1 MSRPKTGKTLDE
13 KAFRELLKD
22 YRIKNGYSMNKLAK
36 ILEMDQSS
44 LSKYE
49 AGKIEFS
56 AKRMLSIAEKL
67 DFKNKIINPLNFS
80 DLKSQAVKI
89 LRIPILDSYP
99 GNEKELEENEKKAS
113 KYLFF
118 DLSFFPSGSFYAV
131 ENTENLI
138 DAEKGEYIVINLKDK
153 DVKEFGSAL
162 IKKNGKFFIRKLID
176 NKLFGGSKE
185 YPDFP
190 KKEAEIIGK
199 AIMTVKLRKL

>member
-1 MSRPKTGKTLDE
+1 MSRPTTGKTLDE

-36 ILEMDQSS
+36 VLEMDQSS

-49 AGKIEFS
+49 AGKMELS
-56 AKRMLSIAEKL
+56 AKRMLDIAEKL

-89 LRIPILDSYP
+89 LRVPILNSYP
-99 GNEKELEENEKKAS
+99 ENEKELEEREKKAS

-118 DLSFFPSGSFYAV
+118 DLAFFPSGSFYAV
-131 ENTENLI
+131 ENTENLT

-153 DVKEFGSAL
+153 EIKEFDSAL
-162 IKKNGKFFIRKLID
+162 VKKNGKFFVRKLMND
-176 NKLFGGSKE
+176 KSFGGSKE

-199 AIMTVKLRKL
+199 VIMAVKLRKL

>member
-80 DLKSQAVKI
+80 DIKKQAAKI

-99 GNEKELEENEKKAS
+99 ENEKELEECEQKAN
-113 KYLFF
+113 KFLFF
-118 DLSFFPSGSFYAV
+118 DISFFPSGSFYAA
-131 ENTENLI
+131 ENQENLL
-138 DAEKGEYIVINLKDK
+138 DAQKGEYIIINLKDK
-153 DVKEFGSAL
+153 DIKEFDNAL
-162 IKKNGKFFIRKLID
+162 IKKSGRFFIRKLIGD
-176 NKLFGGSKE
+176 KFSGSKE
-185 YPDFP
+185 YPDFS
-190 KKEAEIIGK
+190 KEDAEIIGK
-199 AIMTVKLRKL
+199 AIMAVKIRKL